1 MISDSGA
8 FSSFALPVP
17 TSVGLLMY
25 CASPSLRSIAP
36 DEHPL
41 QPVVLERHLVS
52 HLDDRRVAI
61 ERQVRQQ
68 EAPVAVEHLQIR
80 VGVGDDLA
88 QEGVDLT

>member
-25 CASPSLRSIAP
+25 CASPSLSIDRAR
-36 DEHPL
+36 EHPL
-41 QPVVLERHLVS
+41 QAVVLQRHLVA

-68 EAPVAVEHLQIR
+68 EAPVAVEHLQVADR
-80 VGVGDDLA
+80 RKG
-88 QEGVDLT
+88 